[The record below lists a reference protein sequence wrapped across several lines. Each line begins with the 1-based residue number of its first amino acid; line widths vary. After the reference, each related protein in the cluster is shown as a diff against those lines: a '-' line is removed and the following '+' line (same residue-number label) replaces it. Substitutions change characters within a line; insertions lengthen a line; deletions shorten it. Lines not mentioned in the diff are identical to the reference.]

1 MYAAFASPSL
11 SIHHHTNSQRRC
23 SNTLPVP
30 QMFTKFSVSRLKPT
44 TLHPF
49 HTKQTNLTKKTLQC
63 TAKTPTSDDSQPK
76 KPKVGAIGIV
86 LILAALIWSIV
97 IFSVMLVIHPFV
109 LLFDP
114 TRRRLHQSL
123 VFLWMRDTFRT
134 AFLRVLVTGR
144 ENLPTKPCLF
154 ISNHESILDMF
165 AFSFIK
171 SPARFMI
178 PTKAFKLPLVGWM
191 MKFASWIG
199 VDGVD
204 RRSQMNALQNTTNSL
219 KEGSS
224 VIVFPQ
230 GNPST
235 KGPVAKF
242 PSPIFKIA
250 RKANVPV
257 VPLSVHGTG
266 EMFEDNVAPQKWPNK
281 HISITVHKPVI
292 MDDRSDKEIA
302 EVVHQAVTSVL
313 PA

>member
-1 MYAAFASPSL
+1 MYP
-11 SIHHHTNSQRRC
+11 IR
-23 SNTLPVP
+23 
-30 QMFTKFSVSRLKPT
+30 QMFTKTSASRLKPT
-44 TLHPF
+44 VSHSF
-49 HTKQTNLTKKTLQC
+49 HIKQTNSTKKNLQC

-76 KPKVGAIGIV
+76 QPKVGTIGIV
-86 LILAALIWSIV
+86 LVLAALIWSIV
-97 IFSVMLVIHPFV
+97 IFSVMLIIHPFV
-109 LLFDP
+109 LLFDS
-114 TRRRLHQSL
+114 TRRRVHQSL
-123 VFLWMRDTFRT
+123 IFLWMRDTFRT
-134 AFLRVLVTGR
+134 AFLRVMVTGR
-144 ENLPTKPCLF
+144 ENLPKKPCLF

-178 PTKAFKLPLVGWM
+178 PTKAFQLPLVGWM
-191 MKFASWIG
+191 MKFARWIG

-204 RRSQMNALQNTTNSL
+204 RRSQMTALQDTTSAL

-230 GNPST
+230 GNSST
-235 KGPVAKF
+235 TGPVAKF

-257 VPLSVHGTG
+257 VPLSIHGTG
-266 EMFEDNVAPQKWPNK
+266 EMFGDNVAPQKWPK
-281 HISITVHKPVI
+281 KRISITVHKPVI

-302 EVVHQAVTSVL
+302 EVVHQAVTSAL